1 MLGGDQRTD
10 EMKGGLGQGLER
22 FGAVV
27 AFVEDQRDVI
37 TGLDQI
43 PVVGGQVFGDGTEL
57 DAVVDIAGVDAV
69 KQWDVKIGA
78 HQQAQIDLP
87 QVASLLFV
95 MAALGQLGRGAGVD
109 VGEEVGAVIN
119 QGAEIELKSLEEPLG
134 HLPLELQDLVGGDE
148 VHMVPE
154 VLGGEQR
161 GIDREQAGEDGV
173 AVPIGQVHL
182 AGRSDS
188 AVEGGQQKVPAT
200 GEDLVSFWK

>member
-10 EMKGGLGQGLER
+10 EVKGCLGQGVER

-37 TGLDQI
+37 TGLDQM

-57 DAVVDIAGVDAV
+57 DAVVEVAGIDAV

-109 VGEEVGAVIN
+109 VGEEVGAVVN
-119 QGAEIELKSLEEPLG
+119 QGTEIELKS
-134 HLPLELQDLVGGDE
+134 
-148 VHMVPE
+148 
-154 VLGGEQR
+154 
-161 GIDREQAGEDGV
+161 
-173 AVPIGQVHL
+173 
-182 AGRSDS
+182 STSS
-188 AVEGGQQKVPAT
+188 ASHSTDCAT
-200 GEDLVSFWK
+200 